1 MGLTVDEIKKIV
13 SLYRKSETI
22 TDVSAKTGLSRHQ
35 VKKALVTA
43 GVFSSKMSCQVQ
55 KLAESGDNGRQIQD
69 ILHVSHATVNDCLP
83 YHFLKKNQEQLPPT
97 KVSGS

>member
-1 MGLTVDEIKKIV
+1 MGLTLDEIKNIV
-13 SLYRKSETI
+13 SHYQKSETI
-22 TDVSAKTGLSRHQ
+22 TDVSVKTGFSRHK
-35 VKKALVTA
+35 VKKALITA
-43 GVFSSKMSCQVQ
+43 GVFSSKMSQRVQ
-55 KLAESGDNGRQIQD
+55 QLAESGYNGRQIQD